1 MAFTS
6 NISLLQN
13 SYENNR
19 PTTYDYLRPNGF
31 RFTIQELPHVSYTC
45 QSANIPLIDV
55 GFAQQPTPFVDIPVL
70 GDKVNF
76 GDFTITFLINED
88 MSNYLELYTW
98 LVAIGFP
105 KSYNQFPDYI
115 QKRLNKFPFVVD
127 KFSSRNDTMAYS
139 DATLHILNSVNVA
152 TTKIIFRDLF
162 PVSLQALD
170 FNITPSTIEY
180 FVGIASFKFKY
191 FDVET

>member
-1 MAFTS
+1 MAFTA
-6 NISLLQN
+6 NVDLLQN
-13 SYENNR
+13 AYENSR

-31 RFTIQELPHVSYTC
+31 RFTIQDLPHVSYTC

-55 GFAQQPTPFVDIPVL
+55 GFATQPTPFVDVPVI

-88 MSNYLELYTW
+88 MANYLELYAW

-115 QKRLNKFPFVVD
+115 QKRMNRFPFVQN
-127 KFSSRNDTMAYS
+127 KFTSNDTIAYS

-152 TTKIIFRDLF
+152 STKIVFRDLF
-162 PVSLQALD
+162 PISLQALD